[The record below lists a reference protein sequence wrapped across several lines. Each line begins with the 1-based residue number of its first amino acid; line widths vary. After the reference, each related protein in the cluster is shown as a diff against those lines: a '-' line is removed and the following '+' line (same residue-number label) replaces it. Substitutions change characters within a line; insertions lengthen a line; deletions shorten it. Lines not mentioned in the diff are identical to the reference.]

1 MNFLI
6 GCCEKQPIRKLGKR
20 LRSYEKENRSLIPA
34 GDKVPI
40 LKIRRCSVYLHITN
54 TVSISGPKNSTQI
67 TDHFDCTSR
76 NVIYCIRCT
85 ACNQLYIGETG
96 RRLGDRFREHLLDV
110 KNNSQDVSKPVAR
123 HFNQP
128 GHSHNNMKIF
138 GLSLHQGNTESRKCT
153 EQRLI
158 FKIGTLSPAGINERF
173 SFS

>member
-1 MNFLI
+1 MKRSTEPNLPS
-6 GCCEKQPIRKLGKR
+6 GGVQLGLR
-20 LRSYEKENRSLIPA
+20 LARDSNSSF
-34 GDKVPI
+34 
-40 LKIRRCSVYLHITN
+40 SVF
-54 TVSISGPKNSTQI
+54 PE
-67 TDHFDCTSR
+67 FCSR

-173 SFS
+173 SFFRSSVTFYLIF

>member
-1 MNFLI
+1 MVSRILSSDLDSDGFRAVSRLMLWTRPRASVTTEF
-6 GCCEKQPIRKLGKR
+6 GCCVRQ
-20 LRSYEKENRSLIPA
+20 
-34 GDKVPI
+34 
-40 LKIRRCSVYLHITN
+40 
-54 TVSISGPKNSTQI
+54 KNSR
-67 TDHFDCTSR
+67 R
-76 NVIYCIRCT
+76 NAQGWEIVS
-85 ACNQLYIGETG
+85 AK
-96 RRLGDRFREHLLDV
+96 HLLDV

>member
-1 MNFLI
+1 MKRMWLQNLVLA
-6 GCCEKQPIRKLGKR
+6 KMSVANRNAKL
-20 LRSYEKENRSLIPA
+20 L
-34 GDKVPI
+34 
-40 LKIRRCSVYLHITN
+40 
-54 TVSISGPKNSTQI
+54 
-67 TDHFDCTSR
+67 
-76 NVIYCIRCT
+76 VIEGI
-85 ACNQLYIGETG
+85 
-96 RRLGDRFREHLLDV
+96 
-110 KNNSQDVSKPVAR
+110 AR

>member
-1 MNFLI
+1 MKWRRNSHRCI
-6 GCCEKQPIRKLGKR
+6 GRKVLVLGHRIGRKF
-20 LRSYEKENRSLIPA
+20 
-34 GDKVPI
+34 VPRHS
-40 LKIRRCSVYLHITN
+40 RR
-54 TVSISGPKNSTQI
+54 PKNSTQI
-67 TDHFDCTSR
+67 SDHFDCTSR

-110 KNNSQDVSKPVAR
+110 KNNSQDISKPVAR

-158 FKIGTLSPAGINERF
+158 FKIGTLSPAGINGRF

>member
-1 MNFLI
+1 MVSGILSSD
-6 GCCEKQPIRKLGKR
+6 LDSDGKR
-20 LRSYEKENRSLIPA
+20 CNTCPF
-34 GDKVPI
+34 
-40 LKIRRCSVYLHITN
+40 ITN
-54 TVSISGPKNSTQI
+54 SVSISGPKNFTQI

-128 GHSHNNMKIF
+128 SHSHNNMKIF
-138 GLSLHQGNTESRKCT
+138 GLSLHQGNTESRKCKCT

-158 FKIGTLSPAGINERF
+158 FKIGTLSPPGINERF

>member
-1 MNFLI
+1 MNFFI
-6 GCCEKQPIRKLGKR
+6 GCCEKQPIRKSGKR

-40 LKIRRCSVYLHITN
+40 LKIRRCSVH
-54 TVSISGPKNSTQI
+54 
-67 TDHFDCTSR
+67 SR

-85 ACNQLYIGETG
+85 ACNQLYIGEKG

-158 FKIGTLSPAGINERF
+158 FKIGCF
-173 SFS
+173 SQQPIKKFIHFL

>member
-1 MNFLI
+1 MGESGGFWPMHTLWGFL
-6 GCCEKQPIRKLGKR
+6 PPTSSTTHLF
-20 LRSYEKENRSLIPA
+20 YHPA
-34 GDKVPI
+34 LLPPT
-40 LKIRRCSVYLHITN
+40 S
-54 TVSISGPKNSTQI
+54 ST
-67 TDHFDCTSR
+67 THLFPPR

-96 RRLGDRFREHLLDV
+96 RRLGDRFREYILDV